1 MDFTEVVPCS
11 ARPAAGPGSRSFCHG
26 RCYRSFA
33 STFASASL
41 RCTISLARPKRGL
54 CACQRTKPSIS
65 IRPKIWPKRGGNLPG
80 NYSAALR
87 QVGEAELARDVAQLV
102 FANLA
107 RRARSL
113 KPKGT
118 LAGWLFHDAHFT
130 SLDILRRERRRLA
143 RERHAVVMQD
153 VETLPDWRGIKPR
166 LDAVLSQLGQ
176 TDRDALLLRFFEQ
189 RSLKDVGLALG
200 MDEDAARKRVSRA
213 LEKLRALLA
222 KQGVTTTS
230 DALSGAVMSHAVH
243 VAPTGL
249 AAGILATS
257 LAAGSA
263 ATVTGATTFMEF
275 LTMTTKLKATAAA
288 AIVLAAAG
296 TPVALQHAENKSL
309 RAENTQLREQ
319 SSQIAA
325 LETDNRRLSNR
336 VAQMSNNDV
345 TGEQQ
350 GGLNRLRGEVAR
362 LRASANEA
370 DQLRAEINRLRAGR
384 VATPRQIDPTTAE
397 LVAYLG
403 QAVLP
408 PLDINPAHTQGGLLN
423 AVQQAAQLA
432 AVPIKKVDVD
442 TTEFPFLVGV
452 VCNSE
457 EDFRKLTSQFKSMPD
472 YDYGGGT
479 SSHGAGAFN
488 LIPYPSYPP
497 DDGDRIRRRTM
508 VRTQKFFDGL
518 TGRQL
523 VQQQ

>member
-1 MDFTEVVPCS
+1 MDDWELLKSYASENSQDAFTEIV
-11 ARPAAGPGSRSFCHG
+11 RRH
-26 RCYRSFA
+26 
-33 STFASASL
+33 L
-41 RCTISLARPKRGL
+41 
-54 CACQRTKPSIS
+54 
-65 IRPKIWPKRGGNLPG
+65 NLV
-80 NYSAALR
+80 YSATLR
-87 QVGEAELARDVAQLV
+87 QVGEPELARDVVQLV

-153 VETLPDWRGIKPR
+153 AETLPDWRGIKPR

-230 DALSGAVMSHAVH
+230 DALSAALMSHAVH
-243 VAPTGL
+243 VAPAGL
-249 AAGILATS
+249 AAGILASS

-263 ATVTGATTFMEF
+263 ATVTGASTFMEF
-275 LTMTTKLKATAAA
+275 VTMTTKLKATAAA
-288 AIVLAAAG
+288 AVVLAAVG
-296 TPVALQHAENKSL
+296 TPVALQHAENNSL
-309 RAENTQLREQ
+309 RAENIQLREQ

-325 LETDNRRLSNR
+325 LEAENQRLSNR
-336 VAQMSNNDV
+336 VAQIGNNNG
-345 TGEQQ
+345 TTEQQ
-350 GGLNRLRGEVAR
+350 GEVNRLRGEVAR
-362 LRASANEA
+362 LRASANEV
-370 DQLRAEINRLRAGR
+370 DQLRAEINRLRAGEG
-384 VATPRQIDPTTAE
+384 AAPREIDPTTEE

-403 QAVLP
+403 QAVP
-408 PLDINPAHTQGGLLN
+408 PPADINPAHTQEGLLN

-432 AVPIKKVDVD
+432 AVSVKKAEID

-452 VCNSE
+452 VCETE
-457 EDFRKLTSQFKSMPD
+457 EDFRKLSSQFKSMPD

-479 SSHGAGAFN
+479 GSHGAMAFT
-488 LIPYPSYPP
+488 LIPYRSFPRE
-497 DDGDRIRRRTM
+497 DGDRIRRRTTLRM
-508 VRTQKFFDGL
+508 QKFFDRL
-518 TGRQL
+518 MGRQL
-523 VQQQ
+523 AR

>member
-1 MDFTEVVPCS
+1 MDDWQLLKSYASENSQDAFTEIV
-11 ARPAAGPGSRSFCHG
+11 RRH
-26 RCYRSFA
+26 
-33 STFASASL
+33 L
-41 RCTISLARPKRGL
+41 
-54 CACQRTKPSIS
+54 
-65 IRPKIWPKRGGNLPG
+65 NLV
-80 NYSAALR
+80 YSAALR
-87 QVGEAELARDVAQLV
+87 QVGEPELARDVAQLV

-113 KPKGT
+113 KAKGT

-130 SLDILRRERRRLA
+130 SLDILRRERRRLV
-143 RERHAVVMQD
+143 RERRAVVMQD
-153 VETLPDWRGIKPR
+153 TETLPDWRGIKPR

-230 DALSGAVMSHAVH
+230 DALSGALMSHAVQ
-243 VAPTGL
+243 VAPAGL
-249 AAGILATS
+249 AAGILASS

-296 TPVALQHAENKSL
+296 TPLVLQHTENKSL

-319 SSQIAA
+319 TSQIAV
-325 LETDNRRLSNR
+325 LEAENQRLSNP
-336 VAQMSNNDV
+336 VMQIANGDLAA
-345 TGEQQ
+345 EQQ
-350 GGLNRLRGEVAR
+350 VELNRLRGEVAR
-362 LRASANEA
+362 LRASASEA
-370 DQLRAEINRLRAGR
+370 ERLRAEINRLRGGQPAAGAP
-384 VATPRQIDPTTAE
+384 VDPITEE

-403 QAVLP
+403 EAVP
-408 PLDINPAHTQGGLLN
+408 PPADINPAHTQEGLLN

-432 AVPIKKVDVD
+432 AVPVKKAEID
-442 TTEFPFLVGV
+442 TTEYPFLVGV
-452 VCNSE
+452 TCNSD

-479 SSHGAGAFN
+479 SGHGSGVFT
-488 LIPYPSYPP
+488 LIPYRSFPP
-497 DDGDRIRRRTM
+497 EGLNRIHRRT
-508 VRTQKFFDGL
+508 TL
-518 TGRQL
+518 RQL
-523 VQQQ
+523 KFLDQLRGP

>member
-1 MDFTEVVPCS
+1 MDDWELLKSYASENSQDAFTEIV
-11 ARPAAGPGSRSFCHG
+11 RRH
-26 RCYRSFA
+26 
-33 STFASASL
+33 L
-41 RCTISLARPKRGL
+41 
-54 CACQRTKPSIS
+54 
-65 IRPKIWPKRGGNLPG
+65 NLV
-80 NYSAALR
+80 YSAALR
-87 QVGEAELARDVAQLV
+87 QVGEPELARDVAQLV

-130 SLDILRRERRRLA
+130 SLDILRRERRRVA
-143 RERHAVVMQD
+143 REQHAVAMQD
-153 VETLPDWRGIKPR
+153 AETLPDWREIKPR
-166 LDAVLSQLGQ
+166 LDTVLSQLGQ
-176 TDRDALLLRFFEQ
+176 TDRDAILLRFFEQ

-230 DALSGAVMSHAVH
+230 GALSGAMMSHAVH
-243 VAPTGL
+243 VAPAGL
-249 AAGILATS
+249 AAGILASS

-263 ATVTGATTFMEF
+263 ATVAGASTFMEF
-275 LTMTTKLKATAAA
+275 LTMTTKLKVTAAA
-288 AIVLAAAG
+288 AVVLAAVG
-296 TPVALQHAENKSL
+296 TPVALQHTENKSL
-309 RAENTQLREQ
+309 RAENEVLRGQ
-319 SSQIAA
+319 TSYMAT
-325 LETDNRRLSNR
+325 LEAENQRLSNR
-336 VAQMSNNDV
+336 VVEIGNNNV

-350 GGLNRLRGEVAR
+350 SELNRLRAEVAR

-370 DQLRAEINRLRAGR
+370 DQLRSEINRLRAGGG
-384 VATPRQIDPTTAE
+384 AAARQIDPTTEE

-408 PLDINPAHTQGGLLN
+408 PADINPAHTQEGLLN

-432 AVPIKKVDVD
+432 AVPVKKAEID

-452 VCNSE
+452 VCNSD
-457 EDFRKLTSQFKSMPD
+457 EDFRKLTSQFKSMPS

-497 DDGDRIRRRTM
+497 EDGDRIRRRTM
-508 VRTQKFFDGL
+508 VRTQKLFDGL
-518 TGRQL
+518 TAGRQIAR
-523 VQQQ
+523 